1 MTVWWMYYSLASLL
15 LICNACGFLLNL
27 VALPGNWMIVLG
39 SAIFAWLVETPDGGG
54 ISWPIVGVLL
64 VMAILGEVAEFVAG
78 MVGAAKHG
86 ASRRAMV
93 LSVVGSIVGSIIGFA
108 CGMPVPIVGP
118 AVAALL
124 GGAIGAALGAA
135 LGEDWKGRNLDDSLQ
150 VGAAAFWG
158 RILGTTGK
166 VIIGATMVVIATVDS
181 LL

>member
-1 MTVWWMYYSLASLL
+1 MTVWLMYYSLASLL

-27 VALPGNWMIVLG
+27 VALPGNWIIVFG
-39 SAIFAWLVETPDGGG
+39 SAIFAWLVKAPDGGG

-64 VMAILGEVAEFVAG
+64 VLAILGEVAEFMAG
-78 MVGAAKHG
+78 MVGAAKYG

-93 LSVVGSIVGSIIGFA
+93 LSVVGSIVGSIMGAA
-108 CGMPVPIVGP
+108 CGMPVPIIGP
-118 AVAALL
+118 AIAALL
-124 GGAIGAALGAA
+124 GGAIGAAAGAA
-135 LGEDWKGRNLDDSLQ
+135 LGEDWKGRKLDDSLQ